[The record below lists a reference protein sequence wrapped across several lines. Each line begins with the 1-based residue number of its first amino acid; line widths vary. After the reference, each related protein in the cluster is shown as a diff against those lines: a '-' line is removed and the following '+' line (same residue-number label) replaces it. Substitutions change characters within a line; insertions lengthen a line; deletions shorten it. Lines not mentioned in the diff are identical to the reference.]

1 MSKLFQILTTSEK
14 IKVFYFSVLIFCASL
29 LETIGVGIIPMFL
42 FFLNDP
48 ENYIGKIPYDDL
60 KYILMNLD
68 YDKQIFYFL
77 ILIGIFFIIKNLFLF
92 FLVLFETKFKKD
104 MKILISENLMKHYL
118 SMNYIFHTNNNPILL
133 ARNVGSEVN
142 NVAIYMVSLVLLF
155 REILLILLI
164 LSILLFVD
172 VQSSIYTVLSFVFLI
187 ITYFYF
193 SKKKN

>member
-14 IKVFYFSVLIFCASL
+14 NKAFFFLTLIFCASL
-29 LETIGVGIIPMFL
+29 LETIGIGIIPMFL

-48 ENYIGKIPYDDL
+48 ENYIEKIPYDDL
-60 KYILMNLD
+60 KFIVMNLD
-68 YDKQIFYFL
+68 YDKQILYFL
-77 ILIGIFFIIKNLFLF
+77 TSIGLFFIIKNLFLF

-142 NVAIYMVSLVLLF
+142 TIWYC
-155 REILLILLI
+155 
-164 LSILLFVD
+164 
-172 VQSSIYTVLSFVFLI
+172 
-187 ITYFYF
+187 
-193 SKKKN
+193 